1 MNAISLSQVVKR
13 YGNHLALNGL
23 SLTVPKGAIC
33 ALIGPNGCG
42 KTTTMGVV
50 AGLLRTEAGTADILG
65 LGPFSAKRH
74 ASRVS
79 LMPQDAIPSLH
90 VSIVECLRYYAELQG
105 MAPDIAQKEASHWL
119 YKVQLSDRKNA
130 RFDQL
135 SHGMRRRFSV
145 AQAFLGHPDLILLDE
160 PTSGLDP
167 ELVVQIRELI
177 LQQRGEAT
185 LLVSSHI
192 LSELETMCDYAI
204 FMEQGRVI
212 RQGSMAELTSVGS
225 IVRYTLSRSPDM
237 RAIELRMQGCTL
249 QWQAP
254 TLTIRAPRSQSVEET
269 NARCLPALLE
279 QSVGILEISTGQ
291 SLEAAYMNLKAN
303 HQPRS

>member
-13 YGNHLALNGL
+13 YGKQLALNGL

-65 LGPFSAKRH
+65 LGPFNAKRH

-105 MAPDIAQKEASHWL
+105 MAPDVAQKEANHWL
-119 YKVQLSDRKNA
+119 EKVQLSDRKTA

-177 LQQRGEAT
+177 LRQRGEAT

-225 IVRYTLSRSPDM
+225 VVRYTLSRLPDM
-237 RAIELRMQGCTL
+237 RAIELSMQGCTL

-269 NARCLPALLE
+269 NARCLHLLLE
-279 QSVGILEISTGQ
+279 QSVGILEVSTGQ

-303 HQPRS
+303 HQPRA